1 MRKVI
6 AKGLSDDFYAELSRD
21 VDLIV
26 EVMQLDKSIARDEI
40 TFVVVFNGSE
50 FVDFINK
57 NKLDKELIDKIDSKK
72 EYEIIAYDW

>member
-57 NKLDKELIDKIDSKK
+57 HKLDKELVDKIDSKK